1 MSYKPHPS
9 SDPLIFS
16 SSIDSLLLS
25 LSSMYSYYWNEYW
38 LFRFAV
44 MLIGYATV
52 ALPLTIIIIYTRH
65 RYAANKLEFTSCWQ
79 NFLLNL
85 AIGHPEYELIM
96 LGGGKKSTGNTPGS
110 RRLLD
115 DSARLMLYFAGLQ
128 TTLVSMGF
136 LQERIITQGYI
147 SLTNHT
153 QIDKFTDTQFL
164 VFCNRIFA
172 LILSGTYL
180 FFHWKRE
187 PPHVP
192 PFYKHSFTSI
202 SNTLS
207 SWCQYE
213 ALKFVSF
220 PTQTVCKASKVLP
233 TMLMGFVVRGERY
246 SRAECASALFLAFG
260 ASLFFLANNIHNSI
274 YTDHATTLSGICLM
288 FGYLMFDAFTLNWQK
303 TLFDTQP
310 RVSKYQMM
318 FGVNAFSTV
327 LCLVSLIEQGTLIS
341 SFTFIVSRRH
351 FARDAFLLSLSG
363 AFGQVVIYMTIER
376 FGPIVFAIMMTV
388 RQILS
393 IALSA
398 FAYGHPMSPLAVLG
412 LIIAFTAIF
421 SNIYRQYFKNYTVKR

>member
-1 MSYKPHPS
+1 
-9 SDPLIFS
+9 
-16 SSIDSLLLS
+16 
-25 LSSMYSYYWNEYW
+25 
-38 LFRFAV
+38 
-44 MLIGYATV
+44 
-52 ALPLTIIIIYTRH
+52 
-65 RYAANKLEFTSCWQ
+65 
-79 NFLLNL
+79 
-85 AIGHPEYELIM
+85 M
-96 LGGGKKSTGNTPGS
+96 LGTGKKSTGNTSGS
-110 RRLLD
+110 KRLLD

-147 SLTNHT
+147 SLSDHK

-172 LILSGTYL
+172 LILSGIYL
-180 FFHWKRE
+180 FLHWKRE

-233 TMLMGFVVRGERY
+233 TMLMGFVIRGERY

-260 ASLFFLANNIHNSI
+260 ASLFFLANNINNSI
-274 YTDHATTLSGICLM
+274 RTDHATTLSGICLM

-341 SFTFIVSRRH
+341 SFTFIISRH
-351 FARDAFLLSLSG
+351 HLARDAFLLSLSG
-363 AFGQVVIYMTIER
+363 AFGQDLMVGEECTQLRQMLDCSYPMENGIVRNWDDMAHVWDYT
-376 FGPIVFAIMMTV
+376 FGPEKLDIDPKECKLLLTEPPLNPSSNRERLFQVMFE
-388 RQILS
+388 QYGFNSLY
-393 IALSA
+393 IAVQ
-398 FAYGHPMSPLAVLG
+398 AVLTLYAQG
-412 LIIAFTAIF
+412 LLTGVVVDSGDGVTHICPVYEGFALNHLTRRLDIAGRDITRYLIKVLSNSRLHNAILLKYWDF
-421 SNIYRQYFKNYTVKR
+421 Q

>member
-1 MSYKPHPS
+1 
-9 SDPLIFS
+9 
-16 SSIDSLLLS
+16 
-25 LSSMYSYYWNEYW
+25 
-38 LFRFAV
+38 
-44 MLIGYATV
+44 
-52 ALPLTIIIIYTRH
+52 
-65 RYAANKLEFTSCWQ
+65 
-79 NFLLNL
+79 
-85 AIGHPEYELIM
+85 
-96 LGGGKKSTGNTPGS
+96 
-110 RRLLD
+110 
-115 DSARLMLYFAGLQ
+115 
-128 TTLVSMGF
+128 
-136 LQERIITQGYI
+136 
-147 SLTNHT
+147 
-153 QIDKFTDTQFL
+153 
-164 VFCNRIFA
+164 
-172 LILSGTYL
+172 
-180 FFHWKRE
+180 E

-233 TMLMGFVVRGERY
+233 TMLMGLAIRGERY

-260 ASLFFLANNIHNSI
+260 ASLFFLANNINNSI
-274 YTDHATTLSGICLM
+274 RTDHATTLSGICLM

-341 SFTFIVSRRH
+341 SFTFIISRHH

-363 AFGQVVIYMTIER
+363 AFGQVIALFHIMHEFSLFFASYLPVFLVSYLFALWRGISERCLYLETMGDGLRSCFLVCYTFAHPRHGWNHRNELQVVIYMTIER

-398 FAYGHPMSPLAVLG
+398 FAYGHPMSPLAILG

-421 SNIYRQYFKNYTVKR
+421 SNIYRQYFKNYTVRRRSPLNQS